1 MTTHGHGMTRDPALP
16 FHDDKSTAQ
25 IDAAVGLLIRLIAE
39 QVVRESAGVA
49 HAEETSGHGE
59 EHQD

>member
-16 FHDDKSTAQ
+16 FHDAKTTAQ
-25 IDAAVGLLIRLIAE
+25 IDAAVELLIRLIAE
-39 QVVRESAGVA
+39 QVVRELAVVV